1 MPDGPTHALTQFVA
15 DAPAGVASPRAVEVF
30 KHAVLDLVGCIVAG
44 ADEEAGRLAASYVVS
59 QSGPGRA
66 AVLGAGRG
74 RLSPAFASLA
84 NGTAGHA
91 LDFDD
96 IGVGVGHVSVAI
108 IPGVLA
114 VAEDVG
120 ADGAAFL
127 DALVLG
133 YEVAS
138 RLTSMYPDTRLGPY
152 AAGYH
157 KPGVYAAL
165 GGAVACGRLLGLS
178 ADGLAH
184 ALGIAASQAGGLR
197 ANFGTMTKPLHAGIA
212 NRTAVESALLASAG
226 FTASTEILEQ
236 RFGWHDV
243 ICRGEGSLSVVTEGL
258 GTSFAVEEGLVFKAY
273 PCCGA
278 NHYAIGAAL
287 DLMREHALSADDV
300 DAVEVQVEAR
310 NLEEV
315 LVYDWPRS
323 PLEGKFCL
331 AYNVVAALVDQ
342 AVTIETF
349 TKAALARLTPHR
361 ERALV
366 RAVTDLPQ
374 NGARVAVRTTDGR
387 TLTREQLVLRGSL
400 ADPMS
405 TDELATKFRGNL
417 AAHVAAGR
425 IGSDAVDDALARIAT
440 LEKQPDLT
448 ALTEPLL
455 G

>member
-1 MPDGPTHALTQFVA
+1 MADGPTQTLAQFVA
-15 DAPAGVASPRAVEVF
+15 DAPAGVAAPRATEVF
-30 KHAVLDLVGCIVAG
+30 KHAVLDLLGCIVAG
-44 ADEEAGRLAASYVVS
+44 ADEEAGRLATSYAVS

-74 RLSPAFASLA
+74 RLSPALASLA

-114 VAEDVG
+114 VAEDIG

-157 KPGVYAAL
+157 KPGIYAAL

-184 ALGIAASQAGGLR
+184 ALGIAATQAGGLR

-212 NRTAVESALLASAG
+212 NRTAVEAALLASAG

-243 ICRGEGSLSVVTEGL
+243 ICRGEGSLTVVTEGL
-258 GTSFAVEEGLVFKAY
+258 GSSFAVEEGLVFKAY
-273 PCCGA
+273 PSCGA
-278 NHYAIGAAL
+278 NHYAIGAVL
-287 DLMREHALSADDV
+287 DLVREHSLSADDV
-300 DAVEVQVEAR
+300 DAVEVQIEAR

-331 AYNVVAALVDQ
+331 AYNVAAALVDG
-342 AVTIETF
+342 AVTAETF
-349 TKAALARLTPHR
+349 TDSALTRLAAARDQVWVYP
-361 ERALV
+361 V
-366 RAVTDLPQ
+366 DDLPQ
-374 NGARVAVRTTDGR
+374 NGARVTVRTNDGR
-387 TLTREQLVLRGSL
+387 VLEREQLVLRGSL
-400 ADPMS
+400 ADPMT

-417 AAHVAAGR
+417 AAALAAGR
-425 IGSDAVDDALARIAT
+425 VSPDAVDDVISRIAT

-448 ALTEPLL
+448 ALTELL
-455 G
+455 LA

>member
-1 MPDGPTHALTQFVA
+1 MMGPTRTLAEFAA
-15 DAPAGVASPRAVEVF
+15 DAPSGIASVRATEVF
-30 KHAVLDLVGCIVAG
+30 KHALVDLLGCVVAG
-44 ADEEAGRLAASYVVS
+44 ADTDAGRIAADYAVS

-66 AVLGAGRG
+66 AVLGAARG
-74 RLSPAFASLA
+74 RHSPALASLA

-108 IPGVLA
+108 VPGVLA

-127 DALVLG
+127 DALLLG
-133 YEVAS
+133 YEVAH
-138 RLTSMYPDTRLGPY
+138 RLTAMYPDSRLGPY
-152 AAGYH
+152 AFGFH

-178 ADGLAH
+178 ADGLAN
-184 ALGIAASQAGGLR
+184 ALGIAATQSGGLR

-212 NRTAVESALLASAG
+212 NRTAVEAALLAGAG
-226 FTASTEILEQ
+226 FTASGEIIEQ

-243 ICRGEGSLSVVTEGL
+243 LCRGEGDLAIVTAGL
-258 GTSFAVEEGLVFKAY
+258 GSTFAVEEGLVFKAY

-287 DLMREHALSADDV
+287 DLMRENVLTAAAVQAVDV
-300 DAVEVQVEAR
+300 DIEAR
-310 NLEEV
+310 NLSEV

-331 AYNVVAALVDQ
+331 AYNVAAAVVDG
-342 AVTIETF
+342 AVTAETF
-349 TKAALARLTPHR
+349 TDGALTRLTSA
-361 ERALV
+361 RALV
-366 RAVTDLPQ
+366 RVHPVTDLPQ
-374 NGARVAVRTTDGR
+374 HGARVAIHTRDGR
-387 TLTREQLVLRGSL
+387 TLSREQLVLRGSL
-400 ADPMS
+400 ADPMT

-417 AAHVAAGR
+417 AGHVSSGR
-425 IGSDAVDDALARIAT
+425 ISGDGVDDVLARIAT
-440 LEKQPDLT
+440 LEKQPDLA
-448 ALTEPLL
+448 ALTEPLR
-455 G
+455 